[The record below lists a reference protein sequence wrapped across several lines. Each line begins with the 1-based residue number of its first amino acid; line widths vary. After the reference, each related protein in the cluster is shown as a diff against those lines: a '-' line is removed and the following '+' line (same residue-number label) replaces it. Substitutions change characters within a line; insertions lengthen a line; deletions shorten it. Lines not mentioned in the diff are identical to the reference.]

1 MRESC
6 TSTKKLSDIASKTS
20 HVINDVTLK
29 KGDVLLLV
37 DNKEITIS
45 TDSYLSD
52 YFYPGKELDG
62 KQYAELL
69 KMEKQMKSRKYLLYL
84 LSHGRYTTYEIKK
97 RLKEKHSLSEKDCD
111 EMIKPYVESGLLSDR
126 EYVVDY
132 LESKTEQGYGK
143 QYLISTLK
151 RKGIPESMLK
161 EKEIQSLMEENK
173 EAVYTFLSKE
183 DKKRKA
189 LSSKKRREVLMQCLY
204 RRGFTSSQSQAMIDD
219 YFSSMSLEERKKQ
232 EENSKMLLKKE
243 ALKCYNSFVRKYPD
257 VKKRKQAFLQRFLRQ
272 GYEYS
277 EIEELIQQ
285 EGLNFND

>member
-6 TSTKKLSDIASKTS
+6 TSTKKLSDTASEKK
-20 HVINDVTLK
+20 HIIKDVTLK
-29 KGDVLLLV
+29 KGNVSIFV
-37 DNKEITIS
+37 DQKEITIS

-52 YFYPGKELDG
+52 YFYPGKELD
-62 KQYAELL
+62 KEQYADLL
-69 KMEKQMKSRKYLLYL
+69 KMEKQLKSRKYLLYL

-97 RLKEKHSLSEKDCD
+97 RLKEKHSVSDKECE

-126 EYVVDY
+126 EYVIDY
-132 LESKTEQGYGK
+132 LENKTGQGYGK
-143 QYLISTLK
+143 QYLVSSLK
-151 RKGIPESMLK
+151 RKGIPDSLLQ
-161 EKEIQSLMEENK
+161 EKEIQLLMEGNPD
-173 EAVYTFLSKE
+173 AVYALLSRE

-189 LSSKKRREVLMQCLY
+189 LSSKKRREVLSQCLY

-219 YFSSMSLEERKKQ
+219 YFSSLSVEERKKQ

-285 EGLNFND
+285 EGMNFND